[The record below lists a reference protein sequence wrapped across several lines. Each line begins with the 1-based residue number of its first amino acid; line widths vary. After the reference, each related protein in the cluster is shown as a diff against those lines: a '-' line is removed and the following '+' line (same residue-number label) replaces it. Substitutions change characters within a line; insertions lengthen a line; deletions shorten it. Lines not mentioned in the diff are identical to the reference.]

1 MRRIPP
7 FWRGMAIIAAVSV
20 AIVAL
25 DQEQSLVTATELIRF
40 AFVIAIAVAAYL
52 LWRDFGRRE
61 IGLWPPL
68 QQRAFYS
75 AATLLLVDLGWF
87 FARSLSGRDLL
98 AFILVAAACVYA
110 AVRIWREQHRY
121 S

>member
-1 MRRIPP
+1 MRNISP
-7 FWRGMAIIAAVSV
+7 FWRGMAIIAVVSV

-25 DQEQSLVTATELIRF
+25 DQEQSLVTAAELVRF
-40 AFVIAIAVAAYL
+40 AFFIAIAVAAYL

-61 IGLWPPL
+61 IALWPAL
-68 QQRAFYS
+68 QQRVFY
-75 AATLLLVDLGWF
+75 AAVALFLVDLGWF

-98 AFILVAAACVYA
+98 AFFLVAAACVYTG
-110 AVRIWREQHRY
+110 VRTWREQHRY

>member
-1 MRRIPP
+1 MRRISP
-7 FWRGMAIIAAVSV
+7 FWRGIAIVAAVSV

-25 DQEQSLVTATELIRF
+25 DQEQSLVTAAELVRF
-40 AFVIAIAVAAYL
+40 AFFIAIGVAAYL

-61 IGLWPPL
+61 IAVWPAL
-68 QQRAFYS
+68 QQRVFY
-75 AATLLLVDLGWF
+75 AAVALFLVDLGWF

-98 AFILVAAACVYA
+98 AFFLVAAACVYA
-110 AVRIWREQHRY
+110 AVRTWREQHRY